1 MRSQLHGELPLMLRW
16 SERLRARLVPS
27 HVDEALVCDMAE
39 PHIGRY
45 WGAHNGR
52 LPGSAL
58 ELPFVAPADHFL
70 ELEA

>member
-1 MRSQLHGELPLMLRW
+1 M
-16 SERLRARLVPS
+16 PS
-27 HVDEALVCDMAE
+27 HANVPLVCDMAQ
-39 PHIGRY
+39 PHGGRY